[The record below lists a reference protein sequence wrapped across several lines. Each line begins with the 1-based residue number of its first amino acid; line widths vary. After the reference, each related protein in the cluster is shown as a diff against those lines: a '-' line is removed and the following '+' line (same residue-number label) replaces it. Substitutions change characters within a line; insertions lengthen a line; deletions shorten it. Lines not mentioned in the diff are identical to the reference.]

1 VKLRLATPLTVSG
14 RVIVETIEGAPTP
27 SAPSVLLIKQH
38 GGQIL
43 YSEQA
48 IFTAQAEEDG
58 RILLPTCSNPADT
71 AARLL
76 PASQSATSG
85 PRDVSCRTSN
95 PCPEPHFSIA
105 PRTLPPW
112 VLLGPLPDQRRPPGR
127 VGRGLSMRRCYR
139 GPLAQASAPA
149 KSRRWICPSP
159 PRDEGS
165 TVRAWRAAARA
176 RSCSHPSHKSRQTY
190 RTKHSSACRQSLLP
204 LLLGGRAK
212 HPGRPRCSR
221 S

>member
-1 VKLRLATPLTVSG
+1 MKLRLATPLTVSG

-159 PRDEGS
+159 
-165 TVRAWRAAARA
+165 RAMRA
-176 RSCSHPSHKSRQTY
+176 Q
-190 RTKHSSACRQSLLP
+190 LLG
-204 LLLGGRAK
+204 LGGRLPELDLVPIRVINPGK
-212 HPGRPRCSR
+212 LTVRSIHPLVVNLYSLFF
-221 S
+221 